1 MSTPRYAARHAMSGE
16 DCGKNVTKEHLGRVL
31 YSLSTLVETLV
42 NVIVCKKRLGLQQQT
57 EKLEIDRQPSSDT
70 KMRSS

>member
-42 NVIVCKKRLGLQQQT
+42 NVIVCKKKARIT
-57 EKLEIDRQPSSDT
+57 ETDGETRDRPT
-70 KMRSS
+70 TFL